1 MTAILT
7 ECSYNLSLLSNRK
20 ISQLTAKTDSGA
32 KILTIGNVVID
43 FNCIQANFVVNTEKI
58 YFRLTECPLSSE
70 WKLSDLNIPQ
80 IESVITAEFVV
91 EILNVLFYSLLTILT
106 LELSKYNWFIGS
118 ILTVMSLSLSLGDL
132 VDHNNLINAV
142 ILEIIQ

>member
-1 MTAILT
+1 M
-7 ECSYNLSLLSNRK
+7 
-20 ISQLTAKTDSGA
+20 
-32 KILTIGNVVID
+32 
-43 FNCIQANFVVNTEKI
+43 
-58 YFRLTECPLSSE
+58 
-70 WKLSDLNIPQ
+70 
-80 IESVITAEFVV
+80 V

-118 ILTVMSLSLSLGDL
+118 ILTVMSLSLFLGDL